1 MLDGRYELEEVIGE
15 GGMAVVWR
23 ARHLTLETPVAVK
36 FLKEL
41 GEDLKERFVR
51 EAKIAAAIT
60 HRNVVQVLDFGT
72 QGGAAYM
79 VMEHLKGQSLA
90 ERLGTGPIPTPESIR
105 LIAQVLS
112 GLCAV
117 HDRGLAHRDIKPE
130 NVFLVEDADGVYP
143 KLFDFGLSKAV
154 GRTPGRQLKSVIP
167 TAENHITGTPEY
179 MSPEQAR
186 GLADVDQRTDVWSM
200 GVMLFEL
207 LTGHFPFHADNVG
220 DLLVKI
226 LTKDAPKL
234 STYRPDL
241 GPRFDAYI
249 ERALHREREERYSNA
264 RGMREALLVTANRFA
279 TDMVETPKQRGAAKA
294 ILHAVSA
301 AYEPGDSG
309 VIMLDVADLD
319 FNDVSELVEW
329 DLDRERRQTSRPSS
343 LSHPRQ
349 EIATD
354 DFAEIALPPLAEKT
368 PTIPAP
374 PPVIEIEIP
383 VAPQRNLATMV
394 LREEDAAPEKR
405 PLVWAGAI
413 VLGLLLVTVVIYVS
427 TTRTPDV
434 VSTSEDPVPQEAE
447 EEPADEERDVAPPVE
462 PVATATM
469 DTVAE
474 VVVPER
480 DTTATEPD
488 TPATEPDTPVTEPA
502 PFRLDVRPTR
512 AQVFVDGVR
521 TPTTFQLPDDG
532 EEHLVVVRLAGH
544 RTWSRRLRSDATV
557 REHTVRLVRSA
568 RPTMSMDSMS
578 MAMGGFFEN
587 SGFR

>member
-15 GGMAVVWR
+15 GGMAIVWR

-41 GEDLKERFVR
+41 GEDLKARFVR

-72 QGGAAYM
+72 QAGSAYM
-79 VMEHLKGQSLA
+79 VMEHLQGESLA
-90 ERLGTGPIPTPESIR
+90 ERLGTGPIATPESIR
-105 LIAQVLS
+105 IIAQVLS

-167 TAENHITGTPEY
+167 TSDNNITGTPEY

-186 GLADVDQRTDVWSM
+186 GLADVDERADVWSM

-226 LTKDAPKL
+226 LTKDPPKL

-241 GPRFDAYI
+241 GPRFEAYI
-249 ERALHREREERYSNA
+249 ERALHREREARYPNA
-264 RGMREALLVTANRFA
+264 RAMREALLVTANRFA
-279 TDMVETPKQRGAAKA
+279 TEMVKTPKERGAAKA

-309 VIMLDVADLD
+309 VIMLELADLD

-329 DLDRERRQTSRPSS
+329 DLDRERRQSSRPSS

-349 EIATD
+349 AIETD
-354 DFAEIALPPLAEKT
+354 DFAEIPLPPIAEKI

-374 PPVIEIEIP
+374 PPVIEVEVPEIP
-383 VAPQRNLATMV
+383 ELPELAPPSQRNLATMV
-394 LREEDAAPEKR
+394 IRQESEEPGAPDRR
-405 PLVWAGAI
+405 PLVIGA
-413 VLGLLLVTVVIYVS
+413 VGAVVLLLGLVFYVS
-427 TTRTPDV
+427 STSTPDV
-434 VSTSEDPVPQEAE
+434 TDVTTAEGPVPREDPARQAP
-447 EEPADEERDVAPPVE
+447 DEGQSGPVE
-462 PVATATM
+462 ATTM
-469 DTVAE
+469 DPAE
-474 VVVPER
+474 PE
-480 DTTATEPD
+480 
-488 TPATEPDTPVTEPA
+488 TPVTETPTEA
-502 PFRLDVRPTR
+502 ETPSETERPPFRLAVRPSR
-512 AQVFVDGVR
+512 ARVFVDGER
-521 TPTTFQLPDDG
+521 APTTFQLPDDG
-532 EEHLVVVRLAGH
+532 EEHLVIVRLAGY
-544 RTWSRRLRSDATV
+544 RTWSRRLRSDDPV
-557 REHTVRLVRSA
+557 REHTVRLVRG
-568 RPTMSMDSMS
+568 RPVAMDSMS